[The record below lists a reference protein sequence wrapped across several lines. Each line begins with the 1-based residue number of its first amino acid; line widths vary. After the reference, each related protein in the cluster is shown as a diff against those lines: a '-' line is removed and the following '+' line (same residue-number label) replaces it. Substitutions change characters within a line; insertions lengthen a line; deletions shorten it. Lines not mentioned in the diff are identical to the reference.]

1 MGVPIVF
8 DSKSEQRMAG
18 VEPTKRKD
26 LVGDYVVGQGHAG
39 SPGSGGASPYL
50 RRGSLPDQHAVSIAE
65 KAVALLDRFPVR
77 FENKL
82 ATGKRGNQHQERRF
96 RKMKVGQQ

>member
-50 RRGSLPDQHAVSIAE
+50 RRAPYRISMQSP
-65 KAVALLDRFPVR
+65 
-77 FENKL
+77 
-82 ATGKRGNQHQERRF
+82 
-96 RKMKVGQQ
+96 